1 MKLTFVIAASALLA
15 APAFADGHGGP
26 GDAAKGEREFRTCA
40 ACHSIIDPEGETL
53 AGRGAKTGPN
63 LYGIIGRTAG
73 TNEDF
78 KYRPAL
84 PSAGEAG
91 LVFSAENIGEYIAD
105 PTAYLREFTG
115 DDSLRS
121 AMAKQRVRN
130 IEDLVAFLASHSP
143 VMEMEEESD
152 S

>member
-1 MKLTFVIAASALLA
+1 MKRTLVIAASILLA

-40 ACHSIIDPEGETL
+40 ACHSIVDPDGEML

-73 TNEDF
+73 TYEGFN
-78 KYRPAL
+78 YRPAL
-84 PSAGEAG
+84 PTAGAAG
-91 LVFSAENIGEYIAD
+91 LVYSAENIGDYISD
-105 PTAYLREFTG
+105 PTKFLREFTG
-115 DDSLRS
+115 DNSLRS

-130 IEDLVAFLASHSP
+130 MENLVAFLALHSP
-143 VMEMEEESD
+143 VADGS
-152 S
+152 